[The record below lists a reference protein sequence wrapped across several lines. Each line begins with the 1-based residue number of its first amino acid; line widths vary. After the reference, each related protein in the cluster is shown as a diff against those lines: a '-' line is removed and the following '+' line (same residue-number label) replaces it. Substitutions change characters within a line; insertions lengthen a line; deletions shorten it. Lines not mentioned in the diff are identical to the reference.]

1 MKRYILLALVGFFI
15 TVTLANAAADAAG
28 DFAKDQDEKII
39 RGAQRSYIHAAD
51 GTILA
56 RLYFENREDVPLD
69 EVPKH
74 IRDAII
80 AIEDERFYSHNGVD
94 YHGIARALLA
104 NIKSHRIVEGG
115 STITQQ
121 YIKNTFGEKDKT
133 LARKLK
139 EAILSYR
146 LEKKYSKE
154 EILEAYLNTI
164 YFGQGAYGIEAAAQ
178 AFFGKKASEM
188 TIAEGALLAGL
199 TKSPLEFS
207 PYFNPDKAFYRQAA
221 VLSRMA
227 KLGFITSEQAE
238 AAKTEQVTLVPKKEE
253 VILAPYFVEHVKQE
267 LIQEYGVE
275 KVFTGG
281 LHVYTTLD
289 IRAQKNAENAIAKTL
304 NRKKDPEAALISICP
319 QNGYI
324 VAMVGGRDF
333 KDVKYNLAV
342 QGKRQP
348 GSSFKMFVLVTA
360 LEQGYGPN
368 DRFNSSS
375 PQVIKISPNP
385 KDAPW
390 KVRNC
395 EGSGRGMMT
404 LRDGSVNSV
413 NTVYANVTMKVG
425 AKNIVKTAAKMGIK
439 TPLDPYPS
447 IGIGGLT
454 IGVSPLEMASAYG
467 TLANGGV
474 HVEPIAITKIVDFDG
489 TVIKQ
494 AKPEGKKVMDSNTA
508 YQASDI
514 LRGVVERGTATR
526 ARIGRPVAGKTGTNQ
541 LYRDAWFVGYTPT
554 LVTAVWMGH
563 PEAQIS
569 MYNVHGRRG
578 FGGIIPATIWA
589 KHMRSM
595 VKGTPVLNFPK
606 ADWSKGDKGGSFN
619 SASWISKT
627 KALLEEEKEEIE
639 DNFFQEAQEQ
649 DEDEKG
655 LQAVTPGRQSKP
667 DAPKPK
673 RPKPAIK
680 SKPEHGANIIS
691 QPETAYQPAP
701 PSLPVAQPS
710 SAPIPQ
716 PSHQPSHQPQPA
728 PQPSPKPQPAPATP
742 QPETPASAPA
752 PVTSEQPSGNTGDNG
767 GGNSYGRTRIP
778 SLPRRHL
785 Q

>member
-1 MKRYILLALVGFFI
+1 MKRYILLALIGFFV

-39 RGAQRSYIHAAD
+39 RSAQRSYIHASD

-94 YHGIARALLA
+94 YYGIARALLA

-115 STITQQ
+115 STLTQQ
-121 YIKNTFGEKDKT
+121 YIKNTIGEKDKT

-178 AFFGKKASEM
+178 VFFGKKASEM
-188 TIAEGALLAGL
+188 TVAEGALLAGL

-207 PYFNPDKAFYRQAA
+207 PYNNPDKAFYRQAV
-221 VLSRMA
+221 VLNKMA
-227 KLGFITSEQAE
+227 KLGFITNEQAE
-238 AAKTEQVTLVPKKEE
+238 AAKIEHLTLVPKKEE
-253 VILAPYFVEHVKQE
+253 VVLAPYFVEHVKQE

-281 LHVYTTLD
+281 LHIYTTLD
-289 IRAQKNAENAIAKTL
+289 IRAQKNAENAIATTL

-319 QNGYI
+319 QNGHI
-324 VAMVGGRDF
+324 LAMVGGRDF

-368 DRFNSSS
+368 DRFNSAS

-385 KDAPW
+385 KDDPW

-395 EGSGRGMMT
+395 EGSGHGMMT

-425 AKNIVKTAAKMGIK
+425 AENIIKTAAKMGIK

-474 HVEPIAITKIVDFDG
+474 HVEPFAITKIVDFDG
-489 TVIKQ
+489 TVIRQ
-494 AKPEGKKVMDSNTA
+494 AKPEGKQVIDENIA

-595 VKGTPVLNFPK
+595 VKGTPVLDFPK
-606 ADWSKGDKGGSFN
+606 ADWSKNGKGRSFN
-619 SASWISKT
+619 AASWISRT
-627 KALLEEEKEEIE
+627 KSLLEEKKEEIK
-639 DNFFQEAQEQ
+639 NKFFQEAQEEGEEVGQ
-649 DEDEKG
+649 QGEPPSAQFESG
-655 LQAVTPGRQSKP
+655 ASKP
-667 DAPKPK
+667 KK
-673 RPKPAIK
+673 PKPAKK

-691 QPETAYQPAP
+691 QPEIASQPSP
-701 PSLPVAQPS
+701 SSLPVAQPFT
-710 SAPIPQ
+710 A
-716 PSHQPSHQPQPA
+716 PA
-728 PQPSPKPQPAPATP
+728 PQPSTKPQPIPVTP
-742 QPETPASAPA
+742 QPETPPSNPA
-752 PVTSEQPSGNTGDNG
+752 PVTSEPPSGNTGDNDDN
-767 GGNSYGRTRIP
+767 NSSGQPRIP

>member
-1 MKRYILLALVGFFI
+1 MKRYIFLALVGFFV
-15 TVTLANAAADAAG
+15 TVTLANAAATAAG
-28 DFAKDQDEKII
+28 DFAQDQDEKIV
-39 RGAQRSYIHAAD
+39 RSAQRSYIHASD

-74 IRDAII
+74 IQDAII

-94 YHGIARALLA
+94 YYGIARALLA

-121 YIKNTFGEKDKT
+121 YIKNTIGEKDKT

-164 YFGQGAYGIEAAAQ
+164 YFGQGAYGVEAAAQ
-178 AFFGKKASEM
+178 VFFGKKASEM

-207 PYFNPDKAFYRQAA
+207 PYTNPDKAFYRQA
-221 VLSRMA
+221 VVINRMA

-238 AAKTEQVTLVPKKEE
+238 AAKAEQLTLVPKKEE
-253 VILAPYFVEHVKQE
+253 VVLAPYFVEHVKQE

-281 LHVYTTLD
+281 LHIYTTLD
-289 IRAQKNAENAIAKTL
+289 IRAQKNAEYAIGSTL

-319 QNGYI
+319 QNGHI

-333 KDVKYNLAV
+333 NDVKYNLAV

-360 LEQGYGPN
+360 LEQVYGPN
-368 DRFNSSS
+368 DRFNSAS

-385 KDAPW
+385 KDDPW

-395 EGSGRGMMT
+395 EGSGHGMIS
-404 LRDGSVNSV
+404 LRSASVNSV

-425 AKNIVKTAAKMGIK
+425 AEHIAKTAARMGIK
-439 TPLDPYPS
+439 TKLDPYPS

-494 AKPEGKKVMDSNTA
+494 AKPEGKQVMDRNTA

-554 LVTAVWMGH
+554 IVTAVWMGH

-569 MYNVHGRRG
+569 MYSVHGRRG

-595 VKGTPVLNFPK
+595 VKGTPVLDFPK
-606 ADWSKGDKGGSFN
+606 ADWSKNNKSRSFN
-619 SASWISKT
+619 SGSWISRT
-627 KALLEEEKEEIE
+627 RAMLEEKKEEIQ
-639 DNFFQEAQEQ
+639 DKFFQEAQDESDEEGEQ
-649 DEDEKG
+649 
-655 LQAVTPGRQSKP
+655 AAPPGRQSEPEKSKGKQ
-667 DAPKPK
+667 PKPEK
-673 RPKPAIK
+673 KPKN
-680 SKPEHGANIIS
+680 EHSSIIIS
-691 QPETAYQPAP
+691 QPETAYQPSP
-701 PSLPVAQPS
+701 SSLPEAQPS
-710 SAPIPQ
+710 PT
-716 PSHQPSHQPQPA
+716 PA
-728 PQPSPKPQPAPATP
+728 PQPSPKPQPAPVTP
-742 QPETPASAPA
+742 QPETPPPTAA
-752 PVTSEQPSGNTGDNG
+752 PVTAEPPSGNTGDNN
-767 GGNSYGRTRIP
+767 NSNSGRNRIP
-778 SLPRRHL
+778 TLPRRHF
-785 Q
+785 QQ